1 MWAGGQGSGRPGA
14 EVDKPEDHR
23 GSEMWAVCWFLLQE
37 GWDLTY
43 IFKGKKYYLK
53 EDMNFKKSKHLNV
66 TVISCLL
73 KVQMNQTKLRYFD
86 DISTKLDQFRR
97 MQAFVTSLS

>member
-1 MWAGGQGSGRPGA
+1 
-14 EVDKPEDHR
+14 
-23 GSEMWAVCWFLLQE
+23 
-37 GWDLTY
+37 
-43 IFKGKKYYLK
+43 
-53 EDMNFKKSKHLNV
+53 MNFKKSKHLNV

-86 DISTKLDQFRR
+86 DISTKLDQFKR